1 MKRYILTGTP
11 GAGKTA
17 ILRQLEADG
26 YSVVEEAA
34 TDVIALEQAKGIA
47 QPWTHPSF
55 LDSIA
60 SLQKQRQLRAAHKS
74 CELQFHDRS
83 AICTAALAAYLGF
96 PITAA
101 LAQELER
108 IQSQQIFE
116 RQVFFI
122 RNMGFMTPS
131 EARKISFE
139 ESLRF
144 EQIHEET
151 YRGFGFEI
159 VNIAP
164 GNLADRVETILAK
177 SSSLIEMTS
186 QRWA

>member
-1 MKRYILTGTP
+1 MKPYILTGTS

-26 YSVVEEAA
+26 YSIVEEAA
-34 TDVIALEQAKGIA
+34 TDIIALEQAKGIA
-47 QPWTHPSF
+47 EPWTHPAF
-55 LDSIA
+55 LDTIA
-60 SLQKQRQLRAAHKS
+60 TLQKQRQLRALHQAG
-74 CELQFHDRS
+74 ELQFHDRS

-101 LAQELER
+101 LAQELKR
-108 IQSQQIFE
+108 IQSQRIYEQ
-116 RQVFFI
+116 QVFFI

-131 EARKISFE
+131 EARKITFE

-151 YRGFGFEI
+151 YRSFGYEI
-159 VNIAP
+159 INIAS
-164 GNLADRVETILAK
+164 GKLADRAQAILAAVQNL
-177 SSSLIEMTS
+177 SS
-186 QRWA
+186 